1 MIHAPFGEGGGFVT
15 RRPKSGHEEFLGE
28 IKLSSGSGSS
38 ISNLG
43 GAISGHRGIAFGP
56 WSRNNNLF
64 IWGDINPTS
73 GLRKT
78 EHLDP
83 CFARSNRV
91 GVGLLAE
98 SVMESGGPVSVPVGA
113 GDGPCV
119 GGPVSVPVG
128 AGTGWE
134 WDWWPSR
141 CRSVLESGG

>member
-1 MIHAPFGEGGGFVT
+1 M
-15 RRPKSGHEEFLGE
+15 
-28 IKLSSGSGSS
+28 
-38 ISNLG
+38 
-43 GAISGHRGIAFGP
+43 AISGHRGIAFGP

-83 CFARSNRV
+83 CFTHSNRV

-128 AGTGWE
+128 AGIGWE
-134 WDWWPSR
+134 CDWWPSR